1 MCSWS
6 LCICTV
12 CVSACVKTGF
22 QPGSICLLRDLPK
35 GGENVETSGVV
46 GLQWGAQPC
55 PVALFSCAGLNE
67 EAGLASLPWAEQ
79 KAGLR

>member
-1 MCSWS
+1 M
-6 LCICTV
+6 
-12 CVSACVKTGF
+12 
-22 QPGSICLLRDLPK
+22 
-35 GGENVETSGVV
+35 ETLGLG

-79 KAGLR
+79 KAGLRMEVGR